1 MKDLNLKYDSLLF
14 SGAKLNFQTF
24 PDLNLIKKDLSFIH
38 LISSVVLNGYLKE
51 INFHNASLLSTK
63 FSEIIFEECNLTS
76 ADIFSVWFKDCV
88 FKKSNFSD
96 STISDSTFVNCV
108 FDHSILGSVSLTNCQ
123 FIDCTFEQ
131 MPIDDS
137 DFSLN
142 TFIRCKI
149 KNTSFT
155 ESFYYQ
161 LFEDC
166 EFFDVDMSPD
176 LLGFNF
182 GFSKEV
188 LQQLSKSADLQETE
202 TEFINKG
209 LFVNAAILRINQVQN
224 YYDTAI
230 IACIAALA
238 QMLNHDLLIKADE
251 IRFLKKL
258 TIYFLKNNHIAP
270 ISILQIWQIL
280 TKTISSNTDNIAIDK
295 SKPYVNEY
303 INELYFIYQHF
314 LEDLQNKLYELSSQ
328 NSTECNCELK
338 VVYAEKPSIPFLEIL
353 SKITEL
359 IGPDCPK
366 PIFIRAE
373 KGSFKEFHEIA
384 TVIIP
389 YLQTLFGL
397 LGVVIPIVISHRG
410 KINRG
415 HETTN
420 ENNPQSSQTEDT
432 KGSIEITVS
441 HSMTSSITTLPN
453 ANPITP
459 ETNAIIT
466 DTIKILNSQPIFD
479 NADFC
484 GYNAQNINSI
494 TINFK

>member
-1 MKDLNLKYDSLLF
+1 MKDLKLKYDSLLF
-14 SGAKLNFQTF
+14 SGAKLNFQTI

-38 LISSVVLNGYLKE
+38 LISSVVPNGYLKE

-63 FSEIIFEECNLTS
+63 FSESTFEECNLTS
-76 ADIFSVWFKDCV
+76 TDIFSVWFKDCN

-108 FDHSILGSVSLTNCQ
+108 FDHSIMDSISLTNCQ
-123 FIDCTFEQ
+123 FIDCTFEN

-155 ESFYYQ
+155 ETFYYQ

-166 EFFDVDMSPD
+166 EFFDVNMSPD

-188 LQQLSKSADLQETE
+188 LQQLSKSVDLQEIE

-224 YYDTAI
+224 YYDIAI
-230 IACIAALA
+230 VACITALA

-251 IRFLKKL
+251 IRFLKQL
-258 TIYFLKNNHIAP
+258 TIYFFENNHIAP
-270 ISILQIWQIL
+270 VSILQIWQIL
-280 TKTISSNTDNIAIDK
+280 NNIRSNAYNIAIDK
-295 SKPYVNEY
+295 SMPYINEY

-314 LEDLQNKLYELSSQ
+314 LENLQKKLYKLSSKI
-328 NSTECNCELK
+328 STEGIVELK
-338 VVYAEKPSIPFLEIL
+338 VVYAEKPSIPFLEFL

-366 PIFIRAE
+366 PIFIKAV

-389 YLQTLFGL
+389 YLETLFGL
-397 LGVVIPIVISHRG
+397 LGVVVPIAISHRE

-420 ENNPQSSQTEDT
+420 KNNPQSSQTKDT
-432 KGSIEITVS
+432 KDSIEITVS

-453 ANPITP
+453 TTPIKP

-466 DTIKILNSQPIFD
+466 DTIKILNTQPILD